1 MHLSSS
7 VVAAAFFTFST
18 FAFPLD
24 PDNTLDKRALACKGA
39 FQCRNQR
46 IPANSGHVCVKNV
59 CTYVCNAGYTRRG
72 VQCVLPSSAT
82 ASTVSASATTT
93 TTSAATTILSATATS
108 LSATE
113 KTEPSTASS
122 VVSTSA
128 TKVSTASSTLPT
140 SATSVFTSA
149 TTTTST
155 VAIASAPTLAQN
167 ALAAARVTGFPG
179 TNTNAIIS
187 WFHTNST
194 TDSTNGNSW
203 CGFKYSDAVPGFA
216 PSLATMLANFNGSYV
231 AAATAYCGLEAVVTT
246 PDGRTATLY
255 LADAFDDAWVRT
267 PSSLD
272 VVYGSFPLLFGSV
285 TDNKNDV
292 VKNATWYFTGA
303 RNERY
308 KYKGL
313 GSTGL

>member
-1 MHLSSS
+1 MHLPSSL
-7 VVAAAFFTFST
+7 VAATLFAVSAF
-18 FAFPLD
+18 AAPLAS
-24 PDNTLDKRALACKGA
+24 DNTLD
-39 FQCRNQR
+39 N
-46 IPANSGHVCVKNV
+46 GHVCVKNV
-59 CTYVCNAGYTRRG
+59 CTYACSAGYTRHG
-72 VQCVLPSSAT
+72 VQCVPVSSASASTGFTSSAATSTSARTATLAATAITKTAATTHTT
-82 ASTVSASATTT
+82 ASTVSTSATTVST
-93 TTSAATTILSATATS
+93 VSSTLSTSATA
-108 LSATE
+108 
-113 KTEPSTASS
+113 
-122 VVSTSA
+122 VSTSA
-128 TKVSTASSTLPT
+128 AG
-140 SATSVFTSA
+140 
-149 TTTTST
+149 TTTTAATPST
-155 VAIASAPTLAQN
+155 PSLIPN

-179 TNTNAIIS
+179 TNTNAILS

-246 PDGRTATLY
+246 PDGHTATLY

-272 VVYGSFPLLFGSV
+272 VIYGSFAQLFGSV